1 MSENQQLES
10 ANADETSEKDYQ
22 EVVKPDIMEKAGG
35 NKGTLAAMMESVQ
48 MAMLQRS
55 NHNSL
60 DVSKFSEKQL
70 DSVLDTV
77 KQNEEHTFQYQIKK
91 LEKES
96 ELKKQVIE
104 ASVIDQ
110 KTYRFVILGVLSIV
124 FITTMVI
131 IIFAREFFER
141 WLYFLTGIL
150 GGFGIS
156 KISSFNDSKQKLLSV
171 GKDSDDND

>member
-1 MSENQQLES
+1 M
-10 ANADETSEKDYQ
+10 
-22 EVVKPDIMEKAGG
+22 
-35 NKGTLAAMMESVQ
+35 
-48 MAMLQRS
+48 
-55 NHNSL
+55 
-60 DVSKFSEKQL
+60 
-70 DSVLDTV
+70 DTV

-156 KISSFNDSKQKLLSV
+156 KISSSNDSKQKLLSV